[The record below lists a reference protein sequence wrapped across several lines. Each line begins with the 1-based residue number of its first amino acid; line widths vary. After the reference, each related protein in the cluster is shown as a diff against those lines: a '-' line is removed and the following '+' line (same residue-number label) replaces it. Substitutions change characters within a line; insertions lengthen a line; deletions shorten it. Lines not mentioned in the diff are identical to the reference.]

1 MVDSAV
7 FEQEGW
13 HRDADGTVSG
23 VVYNEMQGALASPDA
38 QLQNALQRAMFPDT
52 AYGFVSGGDPAS
64 IPALTYEKYQRV
76 YRRHY
81 SADNCC
87 ITLYGKMDMADKLAR
102 LDKDYLS
109 KMPKAAAR
117 PRLTMQD
124 EQPGAFVELPYYTDQ
139 PKPDEVQCALAWYTG
154 AFADRERQLG
164 VEILLGALL
173 STNSSPLKAA
183 LLAEQLGAD
192 IDIGFDDSTLQPTL
206 ELLLRGATVD
216 SAAICPAVRK
226 AVDELLKAGIPHDL
240 LLAALNEAEFAS
252 LERPGSLPDGVL
264 DAINAST
271 GWLHTG
277 DPALLLHT
285 DKLFASLRS
294 KMADGWFDE
303 LLRSL
308 FAPAPVQVLQVPTL
322 PKKQEETQAPART
335 DAKLVL
341 DHPLTVADLGE
352 GALSAAGQTEQVPVP
367 RCCATPR
374 RAACT

>member
-1 MVDSAV
+1 M
-7 FEQEGW
+7 
-13 HRDADGTVSG
+13 
-23 VVYNEMQGALASPDA
+23 
-38 QLQNALQRAMFPDT
+38 
-52 AYGFVSGGDPAS
+52 SGGDPAS

-216 SAAICPAVRK
+216 SAA
-226 AVDELLKAGIPHDL
+226 
-240 LLAALNEAEFAS
+240 
-252 LERPGSLPDGVL
+252 SLPPL
-264 DAINAST
+264 C
-271 GWLHTG
+271 
-277 DPALLLHT
+277 
-285 DKLFASLRS
+285 
-294 KMADGWFDE
+294 
-303 LLRSL
+303 
-308 FAPAPVQVLQVPTL
+308 
-322 PKKQEETQAPART
+322 ARPWT
-335 DAKLVL
+335 
-341 DHPLTVADLGE
+341 
-352 GALSAAGQTEQVPVP
+352 S
-367 RCCATPR
+367 C
-374 RAACT
+374 